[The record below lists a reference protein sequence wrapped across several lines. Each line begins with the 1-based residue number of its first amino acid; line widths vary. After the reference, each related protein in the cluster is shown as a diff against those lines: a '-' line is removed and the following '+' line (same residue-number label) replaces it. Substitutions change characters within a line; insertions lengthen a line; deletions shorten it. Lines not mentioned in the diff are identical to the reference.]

1 MMHTVP
7 GKDRQPVPQGEDGV
21 QNLLPVEVEVYID
34 PDGAVT
40 FADLEASLISVAEK
54 LDGQAGADRDAVIED

>member
-1 MMHTVP
+1 MMRTMP
-7 GKDRQPVPQGEDGV
+7 GKYRQPVPQDGDRV

-40 FADLEASLISVAEK
+40 FADLEASLVSVAEK
-54 LDGQAGADRDAVIED
+54 LDSQAGGDRDAAAED

>member
-1 MMHTVP
+1 MHIVP
-7 GKDRQPVPQGEDGV
+7 EKARQPVPQDEDRG

-40 FADLEASLISVAEK
+40 FADLEASLVSVAEE
-54 LDGQAGADRDAVIED
+54 LAGQADGVREAAAED